1 MPSAHPRA
9 TSRVPADLAG
19 SVQAVTGIT
28 TFGHMVKPAD
38 FGPPDAFVP
47 GTPCSS
53 YYGEKIATDLPK
65 FHGKK
70 LPFNVCGYTAS
81 TLRGAYGMD
90 RAGTGGA
97 GATVA
102 ITDAYDAPQL
112 ESDTNTY
119 SSAARRHGA
128 SRPASSRDHSV
139 PEDAA
144 TGDDCGGNGWY
155 GEQALDVE
163 AVHGIAPAANV
174 LYYGAASCN
183 DDDLLGA
190 ARPGRDR
197 QHRPRS

>member
-1 MPSAHPRA
+1 
-9 TSRVPADLAG
+9 
-19 SVQAVTGIT
+19 
-28 TFGHMVKPAD
+28 
-38 FGPPDAFVP
+38 
-47 GTPCSS
+47 
-53 YYGEKIATDLPK
+53 
-65 FHGKK
+65 
-70 LPFNVCGYTAS
+70 
-81 TLRGAYGMD
+81 MD

-119 SSAARRHGA
+119 SSLHGDAAFAPGQF
-128 SRPASSRDHSV
+128 SDHSV
-139 PEDAA
+139 PEDAT

-163 AVHGIAPAANV
+163 AVHGMAPAANV

-183 DDDLLGA
+183 DDDLLVA

-197 QHRPRS
+197 QQGLDRHQLVGRADVRRGRRRRSTARSTRTS